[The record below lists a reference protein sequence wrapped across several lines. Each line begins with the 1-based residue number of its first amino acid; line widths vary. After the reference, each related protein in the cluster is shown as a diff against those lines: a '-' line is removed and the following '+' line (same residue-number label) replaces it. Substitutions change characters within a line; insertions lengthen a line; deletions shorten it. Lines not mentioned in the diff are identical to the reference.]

1 MLVFIFNHR
10 KTLDGILN
18 FLLEFSPLAAEVN
31 KIFLFFQF
39 LKEIFKNI
47 SSSKNYDI
55 SLEFVHKNI
64 LFEKN
69 EINF

>member
-1 MLVFIFNHR
+1 MLVFKFSQR

-18 FLLEFSPLAAEVN
+18 FLLEVSPLAAVVN
-31 KIFLFFQF
+31 KVFLFFHF
-39 LKEIFKNI
+39 FKEIFKNI

-55 SLEFVHKNI
+55 SLELVHKNI

>member
-1 MLVFIFNHR
+1 MLVFKSNHR
-10 KTLDGILN
+10 KTLDGFLN

-47 SSSKNYDI
+47 SSSKNY
-55 SLEFVHKNI
+55 NT
-64 LFEKN
+64 
-69 EINF
+69 

>member
-1 MLVFIFNHR
+1 MLVFKSNHR
-10 KTLDGILN
+10 KTLDGILI

-47 SSSKNYDI
+47 SSSKSYNT
-55 SLEFVHKNI
+55 SLALMNKNI
-64 LFEKN
+64 FFEN
-69 EINF
+69 IEITF